1 MPRSP
6 MPPLRCRSPYGER
19 GLKSQYEVVRANTDP
34 SLSLR
39 RAWIEI
45 FVECHPISTRRSLSL
60 RRAWIEIPRCRPGT
74 WLRGSLSLRRAWI
87 EIGSLAHFSAL
98 AVSRS
103 PYGERGL
110 KFDTGGHCVFRI
122 KSLSLRR
129 AWIEISKGAGKRVSE
144 MSRSPYGERGL
155 KCRTNR
161 RGKSDLV
168 ALLTESVD

>member
-1 MPRSP
+1 MEEFSRWS
-6 MPPLRCRSPYGER
+6 RRSPYGER
-19 GLKSQYEVVRANTDP
+19 GLKLRHSGNLSDTFGRSPYGERGLKCPTRAHHQ
-34 SLSLR
+34 
-39 RAWIEI
+39 RADW
-45 FVECHPISTRRSLSL
+45 
-60 RRAWIEIPRCRPGT
+60 
-74 WLRGSLSLRRAWI
+74 SLSLRRAWI